1 MSKTRIDENPAL
13 LMKWDPLF
21 SRRADTASPLKCAM
35 KNPLPGMPLIRAA
48 LILLVFG
55 MAKAGSA
62 EKKAAAGTKSW
73 AIPRGGN
80 ALQGRV
86 PEAVPRKPRVK
97 WDAVLDGPVTGDA
110 AIADGTVY
118 VGTVMGT
125 FYALNLETG
134 KERWKFE
141 TEDTID
147 APPTV
152 GLGKVFIGSSDRFF
166 YCLDQ
171 ETGKEIWKYEG
182 ADKFVGG
189 GLLVRSP
196 DNREDWMVVNGYDGT
211 CRALRTKDGSEA
223 WTYESAQPINGT
235 PALVNG
241 RTVVLG
247 GCDALVHV
255 IDVTNGKAVKEVQ
268 VDAEIIGTVATM
280 GSMVYCANYGNQLVA
295 VDTKQKKPKW
305 VYEDKDFG
313 FYAAPALNDELVF
326 IGSRDK
332 HLHAVNREN
341 GKRVWR
347 VKTGSRIDGGA
358 IVFRDAVVVGSG
370 DGRLYALKPSDGSE
384 IWRLDLGEGISSDL
398 AFANGC
404 IVVGGSDGSLF
415 CVEGQ

>member
-1 MSKTRIDENPAL
+1 
-13 LMKWDPLF
+13 
-21 SRRADTASPLKCAM
+21 M
-35 KNPLPGMPLIRAA
+35 KNPLSGPLVIWISLVLLGLPMGNGAPVENKGAA
-48 LILLVFG
+48 V
-55 MAKAGSA
+55 
-62 EKKAAAGTKSW
+62 TKNW
-73 AIPRGGN
+73 TTPRGGN

-86 PEAVPRKPRVK
+86 PDAVPRKPAVR
-97 WDAVLDGPVTGDA
+97 WDAVLDGPVSGDA
-110 AIADGTVY
+110 AFADGTVY

-134 KERWKFE
+134 KVRWKFE
-141 TEDTID
+141 TEDSID

-152 GLGKVFIGSSDRFF
+152 GLAKVFIGSSDRFF

-171 ETGKEIWKYEG
+171 KTGKEIWKYEG
-182 ADKFVGG
+182 VDKFVGG

-196 DNREDWMVVNGYDGT
+196 DNKEDWIVVNGYDGT

-280 GSMVYCANYGNQLVA
+280 GSMVYSANYGNQLVA
-295 VDTKQKKPKW
+295 VDIEEKKPRW
-305 VYEDKDFG
+305 IYEDKDFG

-341 GKRVWR
+341 GKRAWR

-404 IVVGGSDGSLF
+404 IVVGGLDGGLF
-415 CVEGQ
+415 CLEGQ